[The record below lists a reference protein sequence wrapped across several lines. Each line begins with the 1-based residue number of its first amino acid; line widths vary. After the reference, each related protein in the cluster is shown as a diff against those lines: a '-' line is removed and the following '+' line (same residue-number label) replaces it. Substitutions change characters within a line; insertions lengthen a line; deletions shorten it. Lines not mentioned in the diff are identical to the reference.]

1 MKLAQ
6 SAGLVAGAVS
16 MALGFAIKAEIEEDI
31 FSTLIKA
38 EEQVVRDKQAF
49 SGDAVKAIMY
59 GIEEALNQRKPR
71 TKAHIDRVSQLC
83 SSFGAFLQL
92 PEREQATLNLTSSLH
107 DVGKIVVADEVL
119 DKSSELAPVEWEM
132 LKRHSEIGYKI
143 SGLAYGMESDIA
155 LIIRAHHESWD
166 GKGYPQGL
174 KGEDIPYL
182 ARLLTIVDAFD
193 AMTNDRPYY
202 SAISPTEA
210 LRELKFCAGVQ
221 FDAALV
227 EQFEKYIS
235 VDS

>member
-1 MKLAQ
+1 
-6 SAGLVAGAVS
+6 
-16 MALGFAIKAEIEEDI
+16 
-31 FSTLIKA
+31 
-38 EEQVVRDKQAF
+38 
-49 SGDAVKAIMY
+49 
-59 GIEEALNQRKPR
+59 
-71 TKAHIDRVSQLC
+71 
-83 SSFGAFLQL
+83 
-92 PEREQATLNLTSSLH
+92 
-107 DVGKIVVADEVL
+107 
-119 DKSSELAPVEWEM
+119 
-132 LKRHSEIGYKI
+132 
-143 SGLAYGMESDIA
+143 MESDIA